1 MAGLVLPWGRGGGL
15 FMIGEAG
22 GVRAFLRA
30 EPFSRGSVAVELRE
44 MPPTTDPRSGRPLA
58 VPPVV
63 VLWWEERPLA
73 VRVRTVVALSTF
85 PPNQRLASLLEGD
98 CVAVGLGVERMCEAG
113 LWRLFARP
121 PRPWSAGVR

>member
-1 MAGLVLPWGRGGGL
+1 
-15 FMIGEAG
+15 MIGEAS

-30 EPFSRGSVAVELRE
+30 ARFSRGPVSVELRE
-44 MPPTTDPRSGRPLA
+44 MPPTTDPRSGRPLL

-63 VLWWEERPLA
+63 ILWWEERPLA

-85 PPNQRLASLLEGD
+85 PPNPRLAILLEGD
-98 CVAVGLGVERMCEAG
+98 CVAAGLGVERMCEAG

-121 PRPWSAGVR
+121 PRPWPAGLR

>member
-1 MAGLVLPWGRGGGL
+1 
-15 FMIGEAG
+15 MIGEAS

-30 EPFSRGSVAVELRE
+30 EPFSRGAVGVELRE
-44 MPPTTDPRSGRPLA
+44 MPPTTDPRSGRPLL

-73 VRVRTVVALSTF
+73 VRVRTVVALNTF
-85 PPNQRLASLLEGD
+85 PPNARLAASLESECLT
-98 CVAVGLGVERMCEAG
+98 AGLPMERMAEAG

-121 PRPWSAGVR
+121 PRPWAAGRR

>member
-1 MAGLVLPWGRGGGL
+1 
-15 FMIGEAG
+15 MIGESS

-30 EPFSRGSVAVELRE
+30 EPFSRGPVGVELRE
-44 MPPTTDPRSGRPLA
+44 MPPTTDPRSGRSLL

-85 PPNQRLASLLEGD
+85 PANARLASVVEGD
-98 CVAVGLGVERMCEAG
+98 CLAVGLAVERMCEAG

-121 PRPWSAGVR
+121 PRPWSASRR

>member
-1 MAGLVLPWGRGGGL
+1 
-15 FMIGEAG
+15 MIGETG

-30 EPFSRGSVAVELRE
+30 EPFSRGPVGVELRE
-44 MPPTTDPRSGRPLA
+44 MPPTTDPRSGRPLL

-73 VRVRTVVALSTF
+73 VRVRTIVALSTF
-85 PPNQRLASLLEGD
+85 PPNMRLAADAESGCLS
-98 CVAVGLGVERMCEAG
+98 AGLVVERMNEAA

-121 PRPWSAGVR
+121 PRPWPAARR

>member
-1 MAGLVLPWGRGGGL
+1 
-15 FMIGEAG
+15 MIGETG

-30 EPFSRGSVAVELRE
+30 EPYSRGPVGVELRE
-44 MPPTTDPRSGRPLA
+44 MPPTTDPRSGRELL

-85 PPNQRLASLLEGD
+85 PPNARLAADTEADSL
-98 CVAVGLGVERMCEAG
+98 AAGLDIERMCEAG

-121 PRPWSAGVR
+121 PRPWRAARR

>member
-1 MAGLVLPWGRGGGL
+1 V
-15 FMIGEAG
+15 IGEAS

-30 EPFSRGSVAVELRE
+30 EPFTRGPVAVELRE
-44 MPPTTDPRSGRPLA
+44 MAPTTDPRSGRMLL

-85 PPNQRLASLLEGD
+85 PPNPRLATLVEGD
-98 CVAVGLGVERMCEAG
+98 CLAAGLGVERMVEAG

-121 PRPWSAGVR
+121 PRPWSAHLG